1 MYQKHLN
8 PPKNP
13 NMNTTA
19 KTSAASLVAAA
30 FISLTTV
37 ASGQVT
43 VAETATTGYGTITTY
58 SPGQTLVVNQ
68 ESGSPISYSVT
79 KQTTFVDEAGAPV
92 EATHITAGVPITV
105 NYVREGDRMVAS
117 RVIVKKT
124 VTTTGGPVAT
134 QTTRTTTTTTTGA
147 GTISQ
152 FSPGQTIV
160 LRSTSGPLTYATSSS
175 TVYVDETGAPVAV
188 EKISTGVPVTVHYV
202 QEGDRMIANRVVVTR
217 SATLQTRP
225 LTEDEREELK
235 EQREEARERRKE
247 AREEAKE
254 RLEDLK
260 DD

>member
-1 MYQKHLN
+1 
-8 PPKNP
+8 
-13 NMNTTA
+13 MNTTA

-30 FISLTTV
+30 FISMSTV
-37 ASGQVT
+37 VSAQVT
-43 VAETATTGYGTITTY
+43 VAETSTTGYGTITTY

-79 KQTTFVDEAGAPV
+79 KQTTFVDEAGQPV
-92 EATHITAGVPITV
+92 EATHITSGVPISV
-105 NYVREGDRMVAS
+105 SYVRDGDRMVAS

-188 EKISTGVPVTVHYV
+188 EKISSGVPVTVHYV

-217 SATLQTRP
+217 TTAVPTRP
-225 LTEDEREELK
+225 LTKDEREDLK
-235 EQREEARERRKE
+235 EQREEAREDARERRKE

-254 RLEDLK
+254 RREDLK

>member
-1 MYQKHLN
+1 MN
-8 PPKNP
+8 P
-13 NMNTTA
+13 TA
-19 KTSAASLVAAA
+19 KTFAASLFAAA
-30 FISLTTV
+30 FISMCTV
-37 ASGQVT
+37 VSAQVT
-43 VAETATTGYGTITTY
+43 VTETSSTGSGTITTY

-68 ESGSPISYSVT
+68 ESGSPTSYTVT
-79 KQTTFVDEAGAPV
+79 KQTMFVDEAGQPV
-92 EATHITAGVPITV
+92 EAAHITSGAPITV
-105 NYVREGDRMVAS
+105 NYIREGDRMVAS

-134 QTTRTTTTTTTGA
+134 QTTRTTTTTSGA
-147 GTISQ
+147 GTISE

-188 EKISTGVPVTVHYV
+188 EKIATGVPVTVHYV
-202 QEGDRMIANRVVVTR
+202 QEGDRMVANRVVVTR
-217 SATLQTRP
+217 TVTTPSRP
-225 LTEDEREELK
+225 LTKDEREELK